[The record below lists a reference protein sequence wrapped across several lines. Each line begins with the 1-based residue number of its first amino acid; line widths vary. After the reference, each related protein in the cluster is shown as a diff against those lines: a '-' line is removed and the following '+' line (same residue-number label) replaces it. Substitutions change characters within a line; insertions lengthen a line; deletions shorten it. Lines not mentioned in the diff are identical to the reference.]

1 MRVGEKRIQYCSSSG
16 GGCEAVV
23 SSGSSF
29 VAIVERWGVL
39 VNHGRSK
46 TRTRPASSIRSE
58 IDQKRAEGS
67 ERKVVATMDKEP
79 QISQRKS
86 SRHSGAVNGQPAAGS
101 GSGSWDLSKQYKGK
115 EKEMAIR

>member
-1 MRVGEKRIQYCSSSG
+1 M
-16 GGCEAVV
+16 

-29 VAIVERWGVL
+29 VVKVERWGVL
-39 VNHGRSK
+39 VNHDRSK

-58 IDQKRAEGS
+58 IEQKRAEGS

-86 SRHSGAVNGQPAAGS
+86 SRHSGAVNGQPAAAAAAADVEAGS
-101 GSGSWDLSKQYKGK
+101 GSESWDLSKQYKGK
-115 EKEMAIR
+115 EKKEMAIR

>member
-1 MRVGEKRIQYCSSSG
+1 
-16 GGCEAVV
+16 V

-29 VAIVERWGVL
+29 VVVVERWGVL
-39 VNHGRSK
+39 VNHDENK

-86 SRHSGAVNGQPAAGS
+86 SRHSGAVNGQPAAAADVEAGS

-115 EKEMAIR
+115 EKGMAIR